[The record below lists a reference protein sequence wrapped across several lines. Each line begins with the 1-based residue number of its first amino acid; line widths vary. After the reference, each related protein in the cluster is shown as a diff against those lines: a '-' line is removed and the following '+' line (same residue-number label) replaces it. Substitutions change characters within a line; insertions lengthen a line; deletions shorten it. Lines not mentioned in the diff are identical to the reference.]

1 MYELMDT
8 FQKYEQSLEQ
18 SCRKNERLF
27 TDLKSELDAQMD
39 LEIEVGGGQGKIP
52 AQSVEQ
58 YLQNF
63 NWNQFRFK
71 MQDKAL
77 SVLGANLYAV

>member
-52 AQSVEQ
+52 AQSPQIVGLGSRQEHKAVHFP
-58 YLQNF
+58 L
-63 NWNQFRFK
+63 FR
-71 MQDKAL
+71 DR
-77 SVLGANLYAV
+77 